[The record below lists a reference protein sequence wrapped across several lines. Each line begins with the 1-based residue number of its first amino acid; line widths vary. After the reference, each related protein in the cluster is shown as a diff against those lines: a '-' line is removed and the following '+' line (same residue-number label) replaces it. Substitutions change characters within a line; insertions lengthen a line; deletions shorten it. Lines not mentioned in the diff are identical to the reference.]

1 MPNQDIH
8 ILQFGTGNFL
18 RAFFEPMVQDL
29 RNKNILLNIC
39 MIQSTG
45 GKTLEKLKAQNFEYH
60 VCVAGIKNGK
70 KVQDIQK
77 ITCVKDGLDL
87 PYDKE
92 KFLDFASDRM
102 VKWIISNVTEAG
114 MVWKEEGALEE
125 FAESFAGRITQWL
138 IQRFERLPDS
148 ETVILP
154 CELIPKNGDLLK
166 DFVVK
171 HAKNWN
177 QPPEFFSWLDQKVFF
192 FNNLVDRIVPG
203 FPHHLE
209 LKEKESDILLVQT
222 EPYSFWA
229 IEGEKSFS
237 HLLPFLEADAEVIL
251 EEDIQAY
258 SLRKIR
264 ILNGCHTYLSAKG
277 LMLGYQTVGE
287 FVADK
292 ENLSRLDK
300 MVDKEIIPFLGMDAS
315 ELKAYKEEIFARF
328 ANPFVDHRL
337 EDIMLHATAK
347 FKSRLLP
354 LMAQFGEVNNGL
366 FPEEI
371 SKGLIYLILFYL
383 KNPKR
388 VKDTAEVRA
397 VFEQIPIEL
406 SSKEK
411 IQWVI
416 TNLFDIVWNPV
427 LEKAF
432 QEINFEQP

>member
-29 RNKNILLNIC
+29 QNKNIPLNIC

-45 GKTLEKLKAQNFEYH
+45 GNTLEKLKTQNFEYH

-77 ITCVKDGLDL
+77 ITCVKDGLAL
-87 PYDKE
+87 PNDQE
-92 KFLDFASDRM
+92 KFLDFASDPK

-125 FAESFAGRITQWL
+125 FAESFAGRIAQWL
-138 IQRFERLPDS
+138 IQRFERLPEA

-171 HAKNWN
+171 HAQNWN
-177 QPPEFFSWLDQKVFF
+177 QPSEFFTWLGQKVFF

-209 LKEKESDILLVQT
+209 LKEKENDALLVQT

-229 IEGEKSFS
+229 IEGEKSLR
-237 HLLPFLEADAEVIL
+237 HLLPFLEADTEVIL
-251 EEDIQAY
+251 EENIQAY

-287 FVADK
+287 FVADQ

-300 MVDKEIIPFLGMDAS
+300 MVDEEIIPFLGMDVS
-315 ELKAYKEEIFARF
+315 ELQTYKKDIFARF

-337 EDIMLHATAK
+337 EDIMLNATAK
-347 FKSRLLP
+347 FKNRLLP
-354 LMAQFGEVNNGL
+354 LIPQFGKVNKGL
-366 FPEEI
+366 YPEEI

-388 VKDTAEVRA
+388 VKDTAEVRT
-397 VFEQIPIEL
+397 VLDQIPTDI
-406 SSKEK
+406 STKEK
-411 IQWVI
+411 IQWL
-416 TNLFDIVWNPV
+416 TNNLFELEWNPV
-427 LEKAF
+427 LEKALK
-432 QEINFEQP
+432 EISAE